1 MSYHFDGN
9 GCSYAICSLLHP
21 AVWLEQGKLKQL
33 VLVVTEADTKEVLER
48 WTFDIDTNRDVVEG
62 RGYVNVTQKPLWKGI
77 GCCLDYRV
85 SFCASVPRAAENVDS
100 KCLLVACYPTPCSKI
115 NTVSH
120 VCTQIIHPVSIFNES
135 WFENA
140 LLLTEGHSQIS
151 QTRRSPKK
159 FKPSCV
165 RFVSKWAASMFLWR
179 SICLC
184 IEDNGMTGTMS
195 IVGWWSKHWKWEIT
209 TERGTSLRIIRTSLG
224 IGKDW
229 VIIQISR
236 GKL

>member
-1 MSYHFDGN
+1 MTAPAWQFGKQLRISAFSLTRLSTAYSCRGSFEKSMSYHFDGN
-9 GCSYAICSLLHP
+9 GCSYAICYLLHP

-135 WFENA
+135 
-140 LLLTEGHSQIS
+140 
-151 QTRRSPKK
+151 
-159 FKPSCV
+159 
-165 RFVSKWAASMFLWR
+165 
-179 SICLC
+179 
-184 IEDNGMTGTMS
+184 
-195 IVGWWSKHWKWEIT
+195 
-209 TERGTSLRIIRTSLG
+209 
-224 IGKDW
+224 
-229 VIIQISR
+229 
-236 GKL
+236 